1 MPNLT
6 IGRVGLD
13 VDVADPEKI
22 QESGAR
28 QGARQLRFAGALIGA
43 TLDETKALR
52 DELLASAE
60 LGRLTPVTWSGDA
73 SLDGFYRIRSV
84 SVEVRSLNAAGF
96 VPFQVELEQIGTAG
110 DLVFRTKLTGTVAA
124 NDHGITEAESAAFHA
139 PPRGHVAY
147 DTGSAVPGSV
157 VRTGSGGAIRTYRD
171 VSFTVDPFWTIA
183 AASSFYNGGV
193 KISTGATLR
202 ERAGLSVANDPGNF
216 RLDNELLRVTPN
228 ATGGRLAVSHHDGT
242 QWETEKVWRIQSGG
256 VDVGAWDAMAVL
268 RNTPDEVAIRL
279 TRDVTTG
286 GRYTLD
292 LSLRRGSRFVEG
304 YLTRHAAA
312 TLKVVLAT
320 AEAGTNITPTAGT
333 GVAAVRATT
342 NDSDGNRY
350 VVGCAKTFVS
360 DLATGGLSTASTT
373 VLDFFIGSEIAGTAA
388 VAGDTA
394 DDLVGQYLGVL
405 AADTVALRR

>member
-13 VDVADPEKI
+13 VDVGDPEKI

-60 LGRLTPVTWSGDA
+60 LGRVTPVTWTGDA

-84 SVEVRSLNAAGF
+84 SVATRSLNDKGF
-96 VPFQVELEQIGTAG
+96 APFAVDLERIGTAG

-124 NDHGITEAESAAFHA
+124 NDHGITETESAAFWA
-139 PPRGHVAY
+139 PARGAVAV
-147 DTGSAVPGSV
+147 DHGATVPSTV
-157 VRTGSGGAIRTYRD
+157 SRTGPSGAVVVFLD
-171 VSFTVDPFWTIA
+171 VGYTVDPFWTITA
-183 AASSFYNGGV
+183 AAFYNGAV
-193 KISTGATLR
+193 KVSTGATLR
-202 ERAGLSVANDPGNF
+202 ERAGLSVANDPGNW
-216 RLDNELLRVTPN
+216 RLDNELVRVTPN
-228 ATGGRLAVSHHDGT
+228 ATGGRLDVSHHDGT

-256 VDVGAWDAMAVL
+256 SDVGAWDAMAVL
-268 RNTPDEVAIRL
+268 RNTADEVAVRL
-279 TRDVTTG
+279 TRDVTAG

-320 AEAGTNITPTAGT
+320 AEAGTNITPTGGT
-333 GVAAVRATT
+333 GVGAVRKIT
-342 NDSDGNRY
+342 NDSDRNRY
-350 VVGCAKTFVS
+350 VVGSAKSFVS
-360 DLATGGLSTASTT
+360 DFVTGGLSIASTT
-373 VLDFFIGSEIAGTAA
+373 TLDFFIGSEIAGGGAA
-388 VAGDTA
+388 AGDTA
-394 DDLVGQYLGVL
+394 DDLVGQYLGAL

>member
-22 QESGAR
+22 QQSGAR

-60 LGRLTPVTWSGDA
+60 LGRVTPVTWTGDA

-183 AASSFYNGGV
+183 AASSFYNAAV
-193 KISTGATLR
+193 KVSTGATLR

-216 RLDNELLRVTPN
+216 RLENELVRVTPN
-228 ATGGRLAVSHHDGT
+228 ATGGRLDVSHHDGT
-242 QWETEKVWRIQSGG
+242 QWKTEKVWRIQSGG
-256 VDVGAWDAMAVL
+256 SDVGAWDAMAVL
-268 RNTPDEVAIRL
+268 AQHCRRGRGPAHPRRDRRR
-279 TRDVTTG
+279 TRDARPLVEAPA
-286 GRYTLD
+286 
-292 LSLRRGSRFVEG
+292 RGSS
-304 YLTRHAAA
+304 
-312 TLKVVLAT
+312 
-320 AEAGTNITPTAGT
+320 
-333 GVAAVRATT
+333 RATSPAT
-342 NDSDGNRY
+342 PPRPSRSSSPPRRPGRTSPRPQ
-350 VVGCAKTFVS
+350 GPGSPRCGRPPTT
-360 DLATGGLSTASTT
+360 ATGTATS
-373 VLDFFIGSEIAGTAA
+373 SAA
-388 VAGDTA
+388 P
-394 DDLVGQYLGVL
+394 
-405 AADTVALRR
+405 RRSSQTS

>member
-1 MPNLT
+1 MAVLT

-13 VDVADPEKI
+13 VDIVDPDKVR
-22 QESGAR
+22 ESAAR
-28 QGARQLRFAGALIGA
+28 NGRRLSLRGVLLGS
-43 TLDETKALR
+43 TLAESQALR
-52 DELLASAE
+52 DELLAAAE
-60 LGRLTPVTWSGDA
+60 LGRVSPVTWTGDA

-171 VSFTVDPFWTIA
+171 VSFTVDPFWSIA
-183 AASSFYNGGV
+183 AASSYYNAAV
-193 KISTGATLR
+193 KVSTGATLR

-216 RLDNELLRVTPN
+216 RLENELVRVTPN
-228 ATGGRLAVSHHDGT
+228 ATGGRLDVSHHDGT
-242 QWETEKVWRIQSGG
+242 QWETAKVWRIQSGG
-256 VDVGAWDAMAVL
+256 ADVDAWDAIAVL
-268 RNTPDEVAIRL
+268 RNTPDECAVRL
-279 TRDVTTG
+279 TRDVTAG
-286 GRYTLD
+286 GRVTLD

-320 AEAGTNITPTAGT
+320 AEAGTNITPTAGS

-342 NDSDGNRY
+342 NDGDGNRY

-360 DLATGGLSTASTT
+360 DLATGGLAIASTAT
-373 VLDFFIGSEIAGTAA
+373 LDFFIGSEIAGGGA
-388 VAGDTA
+388 VAGDSA